1 VREVEA
7 NPALGLLPEIEV
19 VDGVAGVAVDFA
31 IDGTR
36 GLLDDMHGRVL
47 RTGGAAFVAHFR
59 AELATTVFRLIV
71 NEPNLF
77 RVGTDAVRNFF
88 PEPLVERVLME
99 TLVGRL
105 LLVPRSALASLGI
118 PRHLLLVAP
127 A

>member
-1 VREVEA
+1 
-7 NPALGLLPEIEV
+7 
-19 VDGVAGVAVDFA
+19 
-31 IDGTR
+31 
-36 GLLDDMHGRVL
+36 MHGRVL

-99 TLVGRL
+99 IVVWRL
-105 LLVPRSALASLGI
+105 LVVPRWDLAFLGVASNLLLGQRAHQIRLALGI
-118 PRHLLLVAP
+118 EVFVLGEFGASR
-127 A
+127 